1 MKRACLQNSNSNEF
15 ESSENLQQ
23 KNKFMRVLP
32 IDRDKLSGNLK
43 SYFPR
48 MKRKKLLLIT
58 GLLLL
63 FIGCDNYYMI
73 CSLNPFYTEKN
84 ILLESRIEGSWLAKA
99 VKAPKDSGSSNDSEI
114 WGLADTTSTW
124 TIKRAISKWV
134 VKDKHGVDSTTFKPE
149 NYYHAKLT
157 RSSDSTNYE
166 FKVALFRVNKG
177 LYADF
182 IPNNKEGLLKSKLS
196 SGSFFEVHTLARV
209 TIDNNRIKL
218 SWLGSDCMKE
228 MIEKKRVRV
237 NYQWVQETGRFVLT
251 ASSNDL
257 TAMIDRYA
265 DQSRFIDWENQKAKL
280 ELTRLN

>member
-1 MKRACLQNSNSNEF
+1 
-15 ESSENLQQ
+15 
-23 KNKFMRVLP
+23 
-32 IDRDKLSGNLK
+32 
-43 SYFPR
+43 
-48 MKRKKLLLIT
+48 
-58 GLLLL
+58 
-63 FIGCDNYYMI
+63 
-73 CSLNPFYTEKN
+73 
-84 ILLESRIEGSWLAKA
+84 
-99 VKAPKDSGSSNDSEI
+99 
-114 WGLADTTSTW
+114 
-124 TIKRAISKWV
+124 V

-166 FKVALFRVNKG
+166 FKVVLFHIKKD

-209 TIDNNRIKL
+209 TLNNNQIGL
-218 SWLGSDCMKE
+218 SWLGADCMKE

-251 ASSNDL
+251 ASSNEL
-257 TAMIDRYA
+257 TAMIERYA

-280 ELTRLN
+280 ELTSLN

>member
-1 MKRACLQNSNSNEF
+1 
-15 ESSENLQQ
+15 
-23 KNKFMRVLP
+23 
-32 IDRDKLSGNLK
+32 
-43 SYFPR
+43 

-58 GLLLL
+58 VLLLL
-63 FIGCDNYYMI
+63 LIGCDNYYMI
-73 CSLNPFYTEKN
+73 CSLNPFYVEKN

-99 VKAPKDSGSSNDSEI
+99 VKATKDSGSSNDSEI

-149 NYYHAKLT
+149 NYYYAKLT

-166 FKVALFRVNKG
+166 FKVVLFRVKKG

-209 TIDNNRIKL
+209 TLNNNQIGI
-218 SWLGSDCMKE
+218 SWLGADCMKE

-237 NYQWVQETGRFVLT
+237 NYKWVQETGRFVLT
-251 ASSNDL
+251 ASSNEL

-280 ELTRLN
+280 ELTHLN

>member
-1 MKRACLQNSNSNEF
+1 
-15 ESSENLQQ
+15 
-23 KNKFMRVLP
+23 
-32 IDRDKLSGNLK
+32 
-43 SYFPR
+43 

-63 FIGCDNYYMI
+63 LIGCDNYYMI
-73 CSLNPFYTEKN
+73 CSLNPFYIEKS

-99 VKAPKDSGSSNDSEI
+99 VKATKDAGSSNDSEI

-124 TIKRAISKWV
+124 TINRAISKWV
-134 VKDKHGVDSTTFKPE
+134 VKDKHGVDST
-149 NYYHAKLT
+149 
-157 RSSDSTNYE
+157 NYE
-166 FKVALFRVNKG
+166 FKVVLFRIKKG

-209 TIDNNRIKL
+209 TLNNNQIGL
-218 SWLGSDCMKE
+218 SWLGADCMKE

-237 NYQWVQETGRFVLT
+237 NYQWVQEAGRFVLT
-251 ASSNDL
+251 ASPNEL

-280 ELTRLN
+280 ELTALN